1 MSTQLTGDLMLG
13 VLVKQEQ
20 QRRQIWNLCAE
31 HVASFDAGPMLWLTQ
46 HTATEDSHWLK
57 KSSPP
62 VAPFPPMEYFVHL
75 MALLISEPTLFI
87 SKSREMMT
95 SWLVCAYIAWITQ
108 WMPQILCIIQTEK
121 EDKAVQLIEYCR
133 ILYRRQPEWMQEKNK
148 LTTDNAVELK
158 RKNGSHVLAVPQGEN
173 QVRLYH
179 PHLYMQDE
187 SAFLPEAEQ
196 CFNAV
201 RPVAKQIVCVSSDE
215 VGWFHLQTK
224 R

>member
-1 MSTQLTGDLMLG
+1 MSSLTSDLMVG

-20 QRRQIWNLCAE
+20 QRRQIWNLCGE
-31 HVASFDAGPMLWLTQ
+31 HVSSFERGPMCWLTQ

-57 KSSPP
+57 KNSAP
-62 VAPFPPMEYFVHL
+62 VAPFPALEYFLPL
-75 MALLISEPTLFI
+75 MALLLSEPTLFI

-95 SWLVCAYIAWITQ
+95 SWLVCGYIAWLTQ
-108 WMPQILCIIQTEK
+108 WLPQILCIIQTEK

-133 ILYRRQPEWMQEKNK
+133 ILYRRQPEWMQDKNK
-148 LTTDNAVELK
+148 LTVDNAVELK
-158 RKNGSHVLAVPQGEN
+158 RRNGSHVLAVPQGEN

-215 VGWFHLQTK
+215 VGWFHLQT
-224 R
+224 RR